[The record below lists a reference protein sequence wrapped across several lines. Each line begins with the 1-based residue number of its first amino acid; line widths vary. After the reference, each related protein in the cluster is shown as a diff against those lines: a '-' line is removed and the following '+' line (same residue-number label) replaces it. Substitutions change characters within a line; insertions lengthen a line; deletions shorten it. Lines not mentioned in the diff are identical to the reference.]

1 MTIKEISEQLNIS
14 QDTLRY
20 YEKIGLIKKVS
31 RTLGGIRDYQQEQIN
46 NINFIKCMRDAG
58 VSIDALV
65 KYLSLFES
73 DVPTEKERK
82 EILIEEREKLRQ
94 KLEQI
99 KVAYEKLNYKI
110 EMYESIILEKE
121 KEFLKSNKK

>member
-20 YEKIGLIKKVS
+20 YEKIGLIKKVP
-31 RTLGGIRDYQQEQIN
+31 RTLGGIRDYQQEQID
-46 NINFIKCMRDAG
+46 NINFVKCMRDAG

-99 KVAYEKLNYKI
+99 KNAYEKLNYKI
-110 EMYESIILEKE
+110 EMYETIILEKE
-121 KEFLKSNKK
+121 NELLKNNKK

>member
-20 YEKIGLIKKVS
+20 YEKIGLIKKVP

>member
-1 MTIKEISEQLNIS
+1 M
-14 QDTLRY
+14 
-20 YEKIGLIKKVS
+20 
-31 RTLGGIRDYQQEQIN
+31 GGIRDYQQEQIN

>member
-1 MTIKEISEQLNIS
+1 MTIAEVSKKFDISTT
-14 QDTLRY
+14 TLRY
-20 YEKIGLIKKVS
+20 YEKIGLMNPVS
-31 RTLGGIRDYQQEQIN
+31 KNASGHRDYQEADFRR
-46 NINFIKCMRDAG
+46 INFIKCMRDAW